1 MSDQPYLTAYH
12 LYDGAPSMQIVP
24 APRQRE
30 WMDAT
35 PQKFAYRCLPMLLAS
50 QAGWLVLN
58 SHAIRVTWNG
68 GVDKS
73 AIRIEYKDGAGP
85 GMATSHFGS
94 GILTFSMPYIFRSSP
109 GYNLLVRGPANLPK
123 DGISPLEGL
132 VETDWTSSSFT
143 MNWKITRK
151 NEPIIFDVG
160 EPIAQLVP
168 QKRGELESFQ
178 THMHSINDEPEIL
191 EAYTAWSQGRSAFLN
206 DLKVPGSEACK
217 REWQKDY
224 FQAKGVPEHQ
234 TKLKLAAFT
243 QEESSH

>member
-1 MSDQPYLTAYH
+1 
-12 LYDGAPSMQIVP
+12 
-24 APRQRE
+24 
-30 WMDAT
+30 MDAT
-35 PQKFAYRCLPMLLAS
+35 PQKFARRCLPLLIAS
-50 QAGWLVLN
+50 SSGWWILN

-73 AIRIEYKDGAGP
+73 AIHLEYKDGVGP
-85 GMATSHFGS
+85 GMAVSHFGS
-94 GILTFSMPYIFRSSP
+94 GVITWNIPFLMKTSP

-123 DGISPLEGL
+123 DGVSPLEGL
-132 VETDWTSSSFT
+132 VETDHCNSTFT

-151 NEPIIFDVG
+151 NEPIIFEVG
-160 EPIAQLVP
+160 EPICMIVP

-178 THMHSINDEPEIL
+178 TSMQSINDEPEIL
-191 EAYTAWSQGRSAFLN
+191 EAYTAWSQGRSTFLN

-224 FQAKGVPEHQ
+224 FQGKDIPEHQ

-243 QEESSH
+243 QKESSNS